1 MSQPDKLSAP
11 ENGFGQN
18 GGDTENKRFSRLDD
32 DFMPA
37 ALEVLHRPPAPY
49 SRAMLLFIILFSVF
63 VISWAV
69 VGKMDIV
76 VTAPGKVVPMGK
88 VKVIQPLETG
98 IVRKIYV
105 QDGQQVERG
114 DPLLE
119 LDSTENRADRRALE
133 KELLVAQMEIARLTA
148 QMKHQD
154 TLVHYP
160 VEADEGLV
168 RKYNRILNSAR
179 REYRQRIVTLNSE
192 IHRTQAEMETL
203 TASVH
208 RLEESVRLSE
218 ALFAKKKR
226 LADRGIITS
235 AEYIQAEIEIVS
247 ARKSLQTEKNRLT
260 EAKTRITK
268 AREQKQLVKAEYRHQ
283 LLDKMSEAEKK
294 QGALSEQLVK
304 ITNRQVNATLKSP
317 VNGIVQQ
324 LAIHTIGGVA
334 TAAQPLMVVVP
345 IDGGLEVQANVL
357 NRDIGFV
364 DTGQAVSV
372 KVDAYPFTRHGDLG
386 GVLEWVGKDS
396 VVDQTLGPVYP
407 VRVSLQQYE
416 VPKEVNG
423 RQGEV
428 SPGMTVTADIRIG
441 RRRIIEYFL
450 GPILRYKDRSLRER

>member
-69 VGKMDIV
+69 VGK
-76 VTAPGKVVPMGK
+76 
-88 VKVIQPLETG
+88 
-98 IVRKIYV
+98 
-105 QDGQQVERG
+105 
-114 DPLLE
+114 
-119 LDSTENRADRRALE
+119 
-133 KELLVAQMEIARLTA
+133 
-148 QMKHQD
+148 
-154 TLVHYP
+154 
-160 VEADEGLV
+160 
-168 RKYNRILNSAR
+168 
-179 REYRQRIVTLNSE
+179 
-192 IHRTQAEMETL
+192 
-203 TASVH
+203 
-208 RLEESVRLSE
+208 
-218 ALFAKKKR
+218 
-226 LADRGIITS
+226 
-235 AEYIQAEIEIVS
+235 
-247 ARKSLQTEKNRLT
+247 
-260 EAKTRITK
+260 
-268 AREQKQLVKAEYRHQ
+268 
-283 LLDKMSEAEKK
+283 
-294 QGALSEQLVK
+294 
-304 ITNRQVNATLKSP
+304 
-317 VNGIVQQ
+317 
-324 LAIHTIGGVA
+324 
-334 TAAQPLMVVVP
+334 MVVVP

>member
-11 ENGFGQN
+11 ENGFGPKAA
-18 GGDTENKRFSRLDD
+18 DTENKRFSRRDD

-49 SRAMLLFIILFSVF
+49 SRAMLLFIIIFSAF

-98 IVRKIYV
+98 IVRKIHV
-105 QDGQQVERG
+105 HDGQQVQRG
-114 DPLLE
+114 DPLIE

-133 KELLVAQMEIARLTA
+133 KELLVARMETARLTA
-148 QMKHQD
+148 QMKNQD
-154 TLVHYP
+154 TLVRYP

-168 RKYNRILNSAR
+168 RSYNLILQSAR
-179 REYRQRIVTLNSE
+179 REYRQRILTLNSE
-192 IHRTQAEMETL
+192 IKRTQAEMETL
-203 TASVH
+203 TAGVH

-226 LADRGIITS
+226 LADRGIITN

-260 EAKTRITK
+260 EAQTGITK

-283 LLDKMSEAEKK
+283 LLDEMSEAEKK

-304 ITNRQVNATLKSP
+304 ITSRQVNATLKAP

-345 IDGGLEVQANVL
+345 LDGGLEVQANVL
-357 NRDIGFV
+357 NKDIGFV
-364 DTGQAVSV
+364 DKGQAVSV
-372 KVDAYPFTRHGDLG
+372 KVDAYPFTRHGDLE